1 MSVIYLVQAANGGQT
16 GEDGGE
22 ARRVAPGQVV
32 VVGVEEVVSS
42 TAAQREHLLRE
53 ADLRSMGNVTS
64 P

>member
-1 MSVIYLVQAANGGQT
+1 MRESYLVQAANGGQT

-42 TAAQREHLLRE
+42 PAAQREHLLRE
-53 ADLRSMGNVTS
+53 ADLRSMGIVTS